1 MLDEHY
7 QPTLLEPRIQQIWEQ
22 QQAFLTHDH
31 VEGKEPFYC
40 LSMFPYPSGKL
51 HMGHVR
57 NYAIGDVIARYQRMR
72 GKNVLQPMGW
82 DAFGLPA
89 ENAALKHRVAPAAW
103 TYRNI
108 DEMRAQLRSLGLAI
122 DWSRELTTCKPE
134 YYRWEQWLFTRL
146 FRKGMIYKK
155 LGMVNWDPVDQT
167 VLANEQ
173 VIDGRGWRSGAVVE
187 KREIPMYYFA
197 ITRYAE
203 ELLNGLDQMHGW
215 PEQVKAMQRNW
226 IGKSRGMEIV
236 FPYAPEND
244 PSVEQ
249 LSGQLKV
256 FTTRPD
262 TLYGVSYI
270 AVSAEHELA
279 RAAAQN
285 QPDLAAFMH
294 KCLQGSV
301 AEADLATQE
310 KKGMPTGRHVLH
322 PITGARIPVWVGN
335 YVLATYGEGAV
346 MGVPAHDE
354 RDHTFALH
362 YDLPITA
369 VILDGEG
376 QIPDVSTQAWT
387 ETGLLCN
394 SGSLDGKNFEQAF
407 AELSSTLSSKG
418 LGQER
423 IQYRLRDWG
432 ISRQRYWGCPIP
444 VIHCPNCGDVCV
456 PDDQLPVILP
466 EQVIPDGSGS
476 PLARMPGFYTC
487 TCPECGQ
494 TARRETDT
502 MDTFVESSWYYARYT
517 SPQDN
522 SRLVNPEAARNWLP
536 VDHYIGGIEHAILHL
551 LYARFFHKLLRDEG
565 LVDGDEP
572 FDRLLTQG
580 MVLADTFYRQHTDG
594 QRSWYNPTEVTL
606 ERDERGRMVS
616 ARLRQ
621 DDQPVSYGGMEKM
634 SKSRNNGVDPQLLI
648 QSYGADTARLF
659 MLFAAPPE
667 ASLEW
672 NDAGVEGA
680 QRFLRRLWKT
690 VHHHGLDLD
699 LPEGPLSASAQE
711 LRRRSHE
718 TILKV
723 SDDLERRLSF
733 NTAIAACMDLLNQVQ
748 RLEPHT
754 QADKQ
759 VVRDSLQHLILL
771 LAPMVPHICQAL
783 WQHMGG
789 NGLCMDAAWPKA
801 DTSILERPE
810 ITLMIQINGKIRG
823 KITLPKDSL
832 KEDIEQAALA
842 QEDIARLMQGKRL
855 KQSILVP
862 GKLLSLVLE
871 S

>member
-7 QPTLLEPRIQQIWEQ
+7 QPTLLEPQVQKTWDD

-31 VEGKEPFYC
+31 VDGKEPFYC

-57 NYAIGDVIARYQRMR
+57 NYTIGDVIARYQRMR

-89 ENAALKHRVAPAAW
+89 ENAAMKHRVAPAAW

-108 DEMRAQLRSLGLAI
+108 DEMRAQLKSLGLAI

-146 FRKGMIYKK
+146 FRKGIIYKK

-173 VIDGRGWRSGAVVE
+173 VIDGRGWRSGALVE

-203 ELLNGLDQMHGW
+203 ELLDGLDHMHGW

-226 IGKSRGMEIV
+226 IGKSRGMEIIFSYV
-236 FPYAPEND
+236 SEHSSDAEH
-244 PSVEQ
+244 
-249 LSGQLKV
+249 LAGTLKV

-279 RAAAQN
+279 QMAAKH
-285 QPDLAAFMH
+285 QPDLAAFIH
-294 KCLQGSV
+294 ECLQGSV

-310 KKGMPTGRHVLH
+310 KKGMPTGRYVVH
-322 PITGARIPVWVGN
+322 PLTGAHIPVWVGN
-335 YVLATYGEGAV
+335 YVLASYGEGAV

-354 RDHTFALH
+354 RDHAFAQR
-362 YDLPITA
+362 YNLPITP
-369 VILDGEG
+369 VILDREG
-376 QIPDVSTQAWT
+376 QVPDVRSQAWT

-394 SGSLDGKNFEQAF
+394 SGPLNGKNFDEAF
-407 AELSSTLSSKG
+407 AELSHKLASLQ
-418 LGQER
+418 LGKER

-444 VIHCPNCGDVCV
+444 IIHCPSCGDVCV
-456 PDDQLPVILP
+456 PDDQLPVVLP
-466 EQVIPDGSGS
+466 EHVIPDGSGS
-476 PLARMPGFYTC
+476 PLARMPDFHDC
-487 TCPECGQ
+487 TCPQCGKA
-494 TARRETDT
+494 ARRETDT

-517 SPQDN
+517 SPHEP
-522 SRLVNPEAARNWLP
+522 SRLVNREAAGHWLP

-565 LVDGDEP
+565 LVEGDEP
-572 FDRLLTQG
+572 FERLLTQG
-580 MVLADTFYRQHTDG
+580 MVLADTFYRQHADG

-616 ARLRQ
+616 ARLRL
-621 DDQPVSYGGMEKM
+621 DEQPVSHGGMEKM

-680 QRFLRRLWKT
+680 QRFLRRLWKA
-690 VHHHGLDLD
+690 VHHHTQPRA
-699 LPEGPLSASAQE
+699 LPEQALSSTAEE
-711 LRRRSHE
+711 LRRRTHE

-748 RLEPHT
+748 RMEPQSRADE
-754 QADKQ
+754 QA
-759 VVRDSLQHLILL
+759 VRESLTSLILL
-771 LAPMVPHICQAL
+771 LAPMVPHISQTL
-783 WQHMGG
+783 WQHLGG
-789 NGLCMDAAWPKA
+789 TGLCMDAAWPQA
-801 DTSILERPE
+801 DTSLLVRSEV
-810 ITLMIQINGKIRG
+810 TLMIQVNGKIRG
-823 KITLPKDSL
+823 KITVAKESS
-832 KEDIEQAALA
+832 KEDIETAALA
-842 QEDIARLMQGKRL
+842 QKDIARLIEGRHL

-871 S
+871 P